1 MSDSDRHAD
10 ILVIDDDTRCRESLV
25 SILELEGYQVA
36 CAAHGLEALFYL
48 RREPLPSLLLL
59 DLRMPV
65 MDGWRF
71 REQQQEDPVLA
82 DIPVVVMTGAADR
95 DQEALAVDAAG
106 YFLKPYN
113 VTALL
118 DLVAT
123 YCQDRP
129 GSERSPRLT
138 FTAEDCDRAGGAREN
153 QPLEAGA
160 G

>member
-1 MSDSDRHAD
+1 MSKSDRQAE
-10 ILVIDDDTRCRESLV
+10 ILVIDDDARCRESLV

-36 CAAHGLEALFYL
+36 CAAHGLEALSYL
-48 RREPLPSLLLL
+48 RQEPLPSLLLL

-65 MDGWRF
+65 MDGWQF
-71 REQQQEDPVLA
+71 RQQQQEDPVLA
-82 DIPVVVMTGAADR
+82 RIPVVVMTGAADR

-123 YCQDRP
+123 YCQEP
-129 GSERSPRLT
+129 GSERSPRLIIP
-138 FTAEDCDRAGGAREN
+138 TAEFDRSGGVLVPE
-153 QPLEAGA
+153 QGA
-160 G
+160 STGG